1 MFGTFIHSGDNYF
14 MNIAAGGTLT
24 ELKEQIIRP
33 FVVSVGDQQYVRT
46 VGKGGS

>member
-14 MNIAAGGTLT
+14 MSFGYEI
-24 ELKEQIIRP
+24 EQIIRP

-46 VGKGGS
+46 GGKGGAGESDG